1 MINFTNVVLND
12 CVLCVLI
19 VRETAGVSGGLDK
32 NLFVLQSSIEAL
44 IQVVT
49 ISYLG
54 ITKALCGVCLGAN
67 DERGD

>member
-1 MINFTNVVLND
+1 MTNFTNVVLND
-12 CVLCVLI
+12 CVCVFELL
-19 VRETAGVSGGLDK
+19 EKLLVSGGPDK

-54 ITKALCGVCLGAN
+54 ITKAL
-67 DERGD
+67 

>member
-1 MINFTNVVLND
+1 M
-12 CVLCVLI
+12 CVCVLI

-54 ITKALCGVCLGAN
+54 ITEALCGVCFGAN
-67 DERGD
+67 NERGD